1 MCRSTVEKEE
11 VFLSQNAAGGN
22 NDATLKEIGGHV
34 EKMSIVIYIILA
46 FIGILVAYF
55 GLRIYRNCHR
65 TWIQQEI
72 GMSNMAKIRASI
84 RGRTSGTEDQN

>member
-22 NDATLKEIGGHV
+22 NDATLKDIGGHV
-34 EKMSIVIYIILA
+34 ERLSIVTYIVLA
-46 FIGILVAYF
+46 IIGIVAVYVS
-55 GLRIYRNCHR
+55 LRMYRNCHR

-72 GMSNMAKIRASI
+72 EMSTMQRIRASI
-84 RGRTSGTEDQN
+84 RVRTQGTENQ

>member
-34 EKMSIVIYIILA
+34 ERLSIVTYIVLA
-46 FIGILVAYF
+46 IIGLVAVYV
-55 GLRIYRNCHR
+55 GLRMYRSCHR

-72 GMSNMAKIRASI
+72 GMSTMQRIRSSI
-84 RGRTSGTEDQN
+84 RGRTEGNENQ